1 MASNLKQAN
10 QAVNTMADALA
21 AQANNGYIRIYGDTQ
36 PASADT
42 AISGQTLLAE
52 LRFPASAFG
61 AANAGVI
68 VAGTIAPVNAVDT
81 DTATWYRCLKSD
93 GTTPLWDGSVGT
105 SDADMILN
113 SVSIGSGALVTI
125 SSFTRTVTK

>member
-36 PASADT
+36 PATADT
-42 AISGQTLLAE
+42 AVGAQTLIAG

-61 AANAGVI
+61 GAVAGVI
-68 VAGTIAPVNAVDT
+68 TAGTITPVNASDS
-81 DTATWYRCLKSD
+81 DTATWYRVLKSD

-105 SDADMILN
+105 ADADMILN
-113 SVSIGSGALVTI
+113 AVVIGSGALVTI
-125 SSFTRTVTK
+125 SSFIRTVTK

>member
-21 AQANNGYIRIYGDTQ
+21 AQANSGYIRIYSGAQ
-36 PASADT
+36 PATADT
-42 AISGQTLLAE
+42 AVGAQVLLAE
-52 LRFPASAFG
+52 LRFAASAFG

-68 VAGTIAPVNAVDT
+68 TAAAISAVNAADT

-105 SDADMILN
+105 ADADMILN
-113 SVSIGSGALVTI
+113 SVNIGAGAAVTI
-125 SSFTRTVTK
+125 TGFARTVTK